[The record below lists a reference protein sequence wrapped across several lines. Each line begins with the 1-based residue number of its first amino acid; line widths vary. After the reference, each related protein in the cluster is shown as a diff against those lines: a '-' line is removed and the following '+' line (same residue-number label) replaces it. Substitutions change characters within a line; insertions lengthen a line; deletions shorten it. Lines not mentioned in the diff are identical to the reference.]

1 MIFADKR
8 RARSTALILKILPFY
23 SAINA
28 KRAYLPMIFIM
39 RFAAVSS
46 ARTAQTTGNEKPT
59 GITATTAAR
68 LLSATAINGR
78 IDTMSKE
85 FVVNSYETYII
96 NRLKELEF
104 KNGLQKEQID
114 LLKADL
120 AEVENMKKIMR
131 TYFIL
136 DSYSSGQ
143 KYIDHSYDSNSKLVQ
158 PIADFIGLKEKEES
172 EGEEDE

>member
-1 MIFADKR
+1 
-8 RARSTALILKILPFY
+8 
-23 SAINA
+23 
-28 KRAYLPMIFIM
+28 
-39 RFAAVSS
+39 
-46 ARTAQTTGNEKPT
+46 
-59 GITATTAAR
+59 
-68 LLSATAINGR
+68 
-78 IDTMSKE
+78 MSKE

-136 DSYSSGQ
+136 DSYTSGQ
-143 KYIDHSYDSNSKLVQ
+143 PYIDHSYDSKLVQ

-172 EGEEDE
+172 EDEEE

>member
-1 MIFADKR
+1 
-8 RARSTALILKILPFY
+8 
-23 SAINA
+23 
-28 KRAYLPMIFIM
+28 
-39 RFAAVSS
+39 
-46 ARTAQTTGNEKPT
+46 
-59 GITATTAAR
+59 
-68 LLSATAINGR
+68 
-78 IDTMSKE
+78 MSKE

-136 DSYSSGQ
+136 DSYASGQ
-143 KYIDHSYDSNSKLVQ
+143 PYIDHSYDSKFVQ
-158 PIADFIGLKEKEES
+158 PIADFIGLKERKES